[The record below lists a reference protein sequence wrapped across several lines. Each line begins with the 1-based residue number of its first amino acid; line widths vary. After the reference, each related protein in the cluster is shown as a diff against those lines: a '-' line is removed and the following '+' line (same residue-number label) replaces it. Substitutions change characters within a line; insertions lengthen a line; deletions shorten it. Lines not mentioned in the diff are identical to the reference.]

1 MIRRKSNYQTYADGW
16 GTAWETDE
24 RKLVRI
30 RQEVI
35 HYHEQ
40 TVGERRYWDAAVA
53 GTQINRAVR
62 VPYESDVE
70 QGDIFIIE
78 GKQYKVVQKDLK
90 DDKQPV
96 SWLLSLSLS
105 VIAYKEKSAV
115 QKI

>member
-1 MIRRKSNYQTYADGW
+1 MLKRKSNYQTYTDGW
-16 GTAWETDE
+16 GTAWETSD
-24 RKLVRI
+24 RKLERI
-30 RQEVI
+30 RQQIV
-35 HYHEQ
+35 HFQEQ
-40 TVGERRYWDAAVA
+40 TVGERRYWNAAVA

-105 VIAYKEKSAV
+105 MVEFKEKRRTGDG
-115 QKI
+115 